1 MEEFV
6 WQKTG
11 QAGQEPI
18 QRSLPSDNPALK
30 KEQPK
35 GLAAEEPFTKMLT
48 DFQDLKKE
56 QERNTKREDANT
68 KIGERYLVGQPGQN
82 PFMVDN
88 NYLNDLE
95 IQESFLRPKNSNMDE
110 KE

>member
-11 QAGQEPI
+11 PAGQEPV

-30 KEQPK
+30 KQEEK
-35 GLAAEEPFTKMLT
+35 GLAAEEPFTRMLT
-48 DFQDLKKE
+48 EFQDLKKE
-56 QERNTKREDANT
+56 QEINTKREDANT